1 MKSRGKKGI
10 NRIWSYV
17 VFFLL
22 IATMITVAIPIYS
35 AVAEKADGNSAAL
48 AIVMLLVIIFLA
60 GLCTVFDAIRRKY
73 TVERPVEK
81 ILQATQK
88 IASGDFS
95 VKLDIDRPYGK
106 YSQYDAIME
115 NINTMAAELSRNEVL
130 KSDFVSNVS
139 HELKTPLAVIQNY
152 CTFLKDG
159 DLDSESRKAYVETI
173 VQASKRLSSLITNIL
188 KLNKLEN
195 QEISPEIENVKLD
208 RFVENILLGYVDLLD
223 ARGID
228 LETDLK
234 SISIDTCE
242 SYLEIVLANLM
253 SNAKKFTPQ
262 GGKISVAVKKQ
273 NGKAILSVADTGC
286 GIDPEEG
293 KRIFDK
299 FYQGDTSHSQEGN
312 GLGLALV
319 KKVIDILG
327 GEISVKS
334 ELGKGSVFTVSLN
347 GGVDEE

>member
-1 MKSRGKKGI
+1 MKNRGKKGI

-95 VKLDIDRPYGK
+95 VKLNIDRPYGK

-139 HELKTPLAVIQNY
+139 HELKT
-152 CTFLKDG
+152 
-159 DLDSESRKAYVETI
+159 
-173 VQASKRLSSLITNIL
+173 
-188 KLNKLEN
+188 
-195 QEISPEIENVKLD
+195 
-208 RFVENILLGYVDLLD
+208 
-223 ARGID
+223 
-228 LETDLK
+228 
-234 SISIDTCE
+234 
-242 SYLEIVLANLM
+242 
-253 SNAKKFTPQ
+253 
-262 GGKISVAVKKQ
+262 
-273 NGKAILSVADTGC
+273 
-286 GIDPEEG
+286 
-293 KRIFDK
+293 
-299 FYQGDTSHSQEGN
+299 
-312 GLGLALV
+312 
-319 KKVIDILG
+319 
-327 GEISVKS
+327 
-334 ELGKGSVFTVSLN
+334 
-347 GGVDEE
+347 